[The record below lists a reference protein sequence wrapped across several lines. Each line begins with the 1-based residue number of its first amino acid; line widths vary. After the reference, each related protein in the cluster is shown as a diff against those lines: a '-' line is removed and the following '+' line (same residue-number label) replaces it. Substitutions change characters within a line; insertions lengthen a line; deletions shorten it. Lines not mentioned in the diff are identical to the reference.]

1 MRENIRSRERVKLF
15 FNFIVFS
22 FGVPKPGNY
31 RKFRTCFM
39 RVKISRADQQRKLL
53 TKSLLW
59 VLPTHHECETKI
71 VTVFLKAQLSTPA
84 ASSPCVPC
92 RHLPSL
98 LTRRQ
103 NLFEINQ
110 PTRKVPDQLSLNTS
124 DGFLSRQPKNDVCV
138 VFVCDVLANR
148 SVDFA
153 VVKLNRSFH
162 YLYSLSFAGKESNKK

>member
-1 MRENIRSRERVKLF
+1 MRENIRLEERVKLF
-15 FNFIVFS
+15 FDLIVFS

-39 RVKISRADQQRKLL
+39 RVKISRVNQQRKLL

-59 VLPTHHECETKI
+59 ALPTHHECETKI

-103 NLFEINQ
+103 NLFEVNQ
-110 PTRKVPDQLSLNTS
+110 STGKVPDQLSLNTS

-138 VFVCDVLANR
+138 VFVCDVLAGR
-148 SVDFA
+148 PVDFA

>member
-39 RVKISRADQQRKLL
+39 RVKISRVNQQRKLL

-59 VLPTHHECETKI
+59 ALPTHHECETKI

-92 RHLPSL
+92 RYQCPHFDFEGGKICLKSTSPPERSL
-98 LTRRQ
+98 
-103 NLFEINQ
+103 IN
-110 PTRKVPDQLSLNTS
+110 
-124 DGFLSRQPKNDVCV
+124 
-138 VFVCDVLANR
+138 
-148 SVDFA
+148 
-153 VVKLNRSFH
+153 
-162 YLYSLSFAGKESNKK
+162 SLSTLVTVFFPVNRKMMFASFSLATYSRVVP